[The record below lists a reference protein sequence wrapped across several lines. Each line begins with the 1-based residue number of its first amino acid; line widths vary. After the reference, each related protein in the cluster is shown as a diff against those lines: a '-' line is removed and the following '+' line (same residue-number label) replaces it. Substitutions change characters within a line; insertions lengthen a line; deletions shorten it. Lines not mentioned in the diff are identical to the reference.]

1 MISNFGKT
9 LAVLFLAFVAVFT
22 FTASAEAQSFALDK
36 VEVNGET
43 VYTTT
48 QVKTLEVARDSTL
61 NVAVV
66 ITTTKDVRG
75 LSIEADLRGHEKDI
89 EDETELFDA
98 VANRT
103 YIKYLTLKLPNNI
116 DAIKDYTLRVSTV
129 SSDPAENIVANIKLT
144 VQRSRH
150 KLEILQFE
158 VPSTVNAG
166 DSFTVNVVAKNRGYR
181 KEDDVFVKVSVPE
194 LGISKQKL
202 LGDLVPVDSSD
213 PDKEDTLETDL
224 VLTVPV
230 DAKAGNYL
238 VKATV
243 YNSDTQMYET
253 VNLFVKGVVQQTTQ
267 PTTQPTQT
275 QVNGATLV
283 VDASTKEVI
292 QGQGV
297 AYALTLTNT
306 GNTAITY
313 SAEVI
318 GVEPFG
324 TSQVNPTS
332 LTLAPGQTGTISVF
346 VKSLES
352 AVEGEKAFTVNVK
365 SDGKVSKSVQLKAIV
380 KEQQDTLQR
389 SLIVAGII
397 LIVILVI
404 LVIVLASTRKQ
415 TESESLY

>member
-1 MISNFGKT
+1 MLSNFGKT
-9 LAVLFLAFVAVFT
+9 IAVLFLALVAVFA
-22 FTASAEAQSFALDK
+22 FAVSVEAQSFALDK

-43 VYTTT
+43 VFTTT
-48 QVKTLEVARDSTL
+48 QVKTLELPRDSTV

-66 ITTTKDVRG
+66 LTTTKDVKG
-75 LSIEADLRGHEKDI
+75 LSVEADLRGHEKDI

-103 YIKYLTLKLPNNI
+103 YIKYLTLKLPNDI
-116 DAIKDYTLRVSTV
+116 EALKDYTLRVSTV

-202 LGDLVPVDSSD
+202 LGDLVPVDSSN
-213 PDKEDTLETDL
+213 PDKEDTLEADL
-224 VLTVPV
+224 QLTVPL

-238 VKATV
+238 VKATI
-243 YNSDTQMYET
+243 YNSNAQIYET
-253 VNLFVKGVVQQTTQ
+253 VNLFVKGNVQQ
-267 PTTQPTQT
+267 TTQPTQT

-283 VDASTKEVI
+283 VDASSKEVV

-306 GNTAITY
+306 GNSATIY

-346 VKSLES
+346 VKSLDT

-380 KEQQDTLQR
+380 KKQQDTLQR
-389 SLIVAGII
+389 SFLIVAGII

-404 LVIVLASTRKQ
+404 LVIVLAATRKPA